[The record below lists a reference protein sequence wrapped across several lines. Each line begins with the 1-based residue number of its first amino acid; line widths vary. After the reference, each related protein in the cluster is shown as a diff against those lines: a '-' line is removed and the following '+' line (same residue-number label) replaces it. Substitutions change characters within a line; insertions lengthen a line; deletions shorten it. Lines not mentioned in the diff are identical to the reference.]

1 MQFNHRFQEE
11 TIRMNNLASFLTR
24 TLRNWHVPIFG
35 IAIALGI
42 AMSCSG
48 TFAQSGA
55 GSIQGTITD
64 STGAVVP
71 GAAVHVVNQ
80 ATSVAADTRSNG
92 VGFYQVPGLFTGT
105 YTVTFTAAGM
115 KTNIQTVELLVDQNA
130 VINTS
135 LTAGAVTQ
143 QVEVN
148 ANTIQLTTTDNGTV
162 AATLENARINQLPL
176 DQRLLLT
183 LAQETT
189 PGLEADGSNPG
200 ARANGLM
207 DQGMDY
213 VQDGATLTNRNFGGE
228 RNSPQ
233 GQLPD
238 PDSVQEMKMDMSNS
252 TAEFSGPATGII
264 TTKSGTNSIH
274 GTMFETARNAGFGL
288 AKGRGF
294 VTTPTADADP
304 PLVRN
309 EFGFSGGGPIVLPH
323 IYHGKDKSF
332 WFGSYERYSLRSWTP
347 LLVSL
352 PTTAM
357 RTGDF
362 SGLVNSSGVLQQL
375 YDPTTTYNSLPAN
388 CPGTAVTTS
397 NPNGANAY
405 CRKAFP
411 TVGGLPNQIPT
422 GRLSPFSK
430 IIYAILPTP
439 TSADNPL
446 VTTNFQLHNINNFT
460 VPSVA
465 LRLDHNFNEKNHAYL
480 RYGDD
485 LMDWVSLRNIPNA
498 PLTVADS
505 AAGIPAGASGGT
517 QWLVDTFSGA
527 LGFTHIFSPSFYSE
541 TVLSQEWFGQYDV
554 ATGNPNIDYETIF
567 GTPNNFG
574 ETGFPQ
580 VNGNILALTGTQWN
594 YKGVQIISDIDENL
608 TKTKGRHEL
617 HFGGRYRHERFGY
630 LPDRNSDQ
638 IDFSALA
645 TGLYSPASGT
655 NWTATSNTGYGEGDF
670 FLGAANEY
678 SVNLNPSYQHY
689 RDMEFDA
696 YFQDNYHVSRNLT
709 LNLGLRYEAHPAPYT
724 SNYLMEAFD
733 LKNKAMVLAQPLSWY
748 ISQGYTTQTIVT
760 NLMNLGMVFETP
772 QTAGIPN
779 TMLRNNDFTFGP
791 RIGAA
796 YALFGGRSGTVLRGA
811 YGRYISPVPV
821 RNSLKLPSENAPFAT
836 NYIQNYNTGAQAPDG
851 SNNYLIRASNPVI
864 AGVNS
869 NNVVSSSTVT
879 SITPGV
885 TEVTMN
891 PDYAPNFVTE
901 VNATLEQA
909 FKGNSALRVSWVW
922 THATNLD
929 QYYYYNNHPSNYV
942 YELATGN
949 TPPGGTYSS
958 TATGPY
964 DQTLYGSSQALDQT
978 SGWSNDNALQASYQR
993 LFHGGFAYQI
1003 NYVWSKPFRIGG
1015 NWSRDS
1021 TIDPYQNFAP
1031 GFGPAQPSNIAPYAM
1046 TRALN
1051 RFENYKVD
1059 TGIPKQHIQFNGIY
1073 DLPFG
1078 RGKRFLGNV
1087 NRLENELIGGF
1098 QLAGSG
1104 QVISQ
1109 DFALGSGNWGPTNPI
1124 HIYKHGAPITDCRS
1138 GVCHPSFL
1146 WFNGYI
1152 APTSIA
1158 GVDCTTNCVSG
1169 LPSNYVPYQT
1179 PIDNTPGTT
1188 NYGSNGNNVTVNL
1201 NGGKTASVAYSPGPD
1216 TNPYAKTVINGP
1228 FNYIAAAS
1236 LFKVFPI
1243 RESVNLRFNWDVF
1256 NVFNDQGYLNP
1267 NTTDGTESLLSPYW
1281 ALSPNGG
1288 GLGPRVMQLTL
1299 RLSF

>member
-1 MQFNHRFQEE
+1 
-11 TIRMNNLASFLTR
+11 MNNLASFLTR
-24 TLRNWHVPIFG
+24 TLRNWHVLIFAIAVAFG
-35 IAIALGI
+35 IAMCCTNG
-42 AMSCSG
+42 
-48 TFAQSGA
+48 FAQSGA

-71 GAAVHVVNQ
+71 SAAVHVVNQ
-80 ATSVAADTRSNG
+80 ATGVAADTKSNG
-92 VGFYQVPGLFTGT
+92 VGFYQVPSLFTGT
-105 YTVTFTAAGM
+105 YTITFAAPGM
-115 KTNIQTVELLVDQNA
+115 KTNKQTVELLVDQNA
-130 VINTS
+130 VINTT

-148 ANTIQLTTTDNGTV
+148 ANTIQLTTTDSGTV

-274 GTMFETARNAGFGL
+274 GTLFETARNAGFGL

-309 EFGFSGGGPIVLPH
+309 EFGFSAGGPLVLPH
-323 IYHGKDKSF
+323 IYHGKDRTF

-347 LLVSL
+347 LLVSV
-352 PTTAM
+352 PTQAM
-357 RTGDF
+357 KGGDF
-362 SGLVNSSGVLQQL
+362 SGLLPSNGIMQL
-375 YDPTTTYNSLPAN
+375 YDPATTK
-388 CPGTAVTTS
+388 
-397 NPNGANAY
+397 ANAACPTPGVVGGVTVWNGGTPTNNPY
-405 CRKAFP
+405 CRTPF
-411 TVGGLPNQIPT
+411 GNGINGSSGNNQIPIN
-422 GRLSPFSK
+422 RLSPFSK
-430 IIYAILPTP
+430 IIYAILPPP
-439 TSADNPL
+439 TTADNPL
-446 VTTNFQLHNINNFT
+446 VTSNFQLHNINNFT

-465 LRLDHNFNEKNHAYL
+465 IRLDHNFNEKNHAYL

-485 LMDWVSLRNIPNA
+485 LMDWVALRNIPNA
-498 PLTVADS
+498 PLTVADT

-517 QWLVDTFSGA
+517 QWQVDTFSGA

-541 TVLSQEWFGQYDV
+541 TVASQEWFGQYDV
-554 ATGNPNIDYETIF
+554 ATGNANIDYESIF

-608 TKTKGRHEL
+608 TKTMGRHEL

-670 FLGAANEY
+670 FLGAANQY
-678 SVNLNPSYQHY
+678 QVQLNPAYQHY

-748 ISQGYTTQTIVT
+748 VSQGYTTQTIVN
-760 NLMNLGMVFETP
+760 NLANLGMVFETP
-772 QTAGIPN
+772 QAAGIPS

-796 YALFGGRSGTVLRGA
+796 YNLFGGRTGTVLRGA
-811 YGRYISPVPV
+811 YGRYITPVPV
-821 RNSLKLPSENAPFAT
+821 RNSLKLPSENAPFQT
-836 NYIQNYNTGAQAPDG
+836 SYTQNYNTGSQAPDG
-851 SNNYLIRASNPVI
+851 LNNYLIRASNPVI

-869 NNVVSSSTVT
+869 TGVVSSGAVN
-879 SITPGV
+879 SIGPGV
-885 TEVTMN
+885 TEVTLN

-922 THATNLD
+922 THASNLD

-942 YELATGN
+942 WDTVTGT
-949 TPPGGTYSS
+949 TPPGGTYSA

-964 DQTLYGSSQALDQT
+964 DQTLYGGSQALDQT

-1015 NWSRDS
+1015 NWSRDGKLY
-1021 TIDPYQNFAP
+1021 PYANFAP
-1031 GFGPAQPSNIAPYAM
+1031 GYGPGQPSNIASYAM

-1051 RFENYKVD
+1051 RYENYMVD

-1078 RGKRFLGNV
+1078 RGKQLLGNA
-1087 NRLENELIGGF
+1087 NRWENEIIGGF

-1109 DFALGSGNWGPTNPI
+1109 DFTVGSGNWGPTNPV

-1138 GVCHPSFL
+1138 GVCRPSFL
-1146 WFNGYI
+1146 WFNGYL
-1152 APTSIA
+1152 APTVIS

-1169 LPSNYVPYQT
+1169 LPSNYLPYQT
-1179 PIDNTPGTT
+1179 PIDNTPGTA

-1201 NGGKTASVAYSPGPD
+1201 SGGKTTSVAFSPGPS
-1216 TNPYAKTVINGP
+1216 TNPFAKTVINGP

-1243 RESVNLRFNWDVF
+1243 TERVNLRFNWDVF
-1256 NVFNDQGYLNP
+1256 NLFNNQGYLNP
-1267 NTTDGTESLLSPYW
+1267 NTTDGTESLQSPYW

-1299 RLSF
+1299 RLSY

>member
-1 MQFNHRFQEE
+1 MK
-11 TIRMNNLASFLTR
+11 NLASFLTR
-24 TLRNWHVPIFG
+24 TLRNWHLPIFTV
-35 IAIALGI
+35 AVALGI
-42 AMSCSG
+42 AMGCSG
-48 TFAQSGA
+48 AFAQSGA

-64 STGAVVP
+64 STGAVIP
-71 GAAVHVVNQ
+71 GASVHVVNQ
-80 ATSVAADTRSNG
+80 ATSVAADTKSNG
-92 VGFYQVPGLFTGT
+92 VGFFQVPGLFTGN
-105 YTVTFTAAGM
+105 YLVTISAPGM
-115 KTNIQTVELLVDQNA
+115 KTYEQKLELLVDQNA
-130 VINTS
+130 VINAS

-143 QVEVN
+143 HVEVN
-148 ANTIQLTTTDNGTV
+148 ADAIQLTTSDSGTV

-189 PGLEADGSNPG
+189 PGLEADGANPG

-207 DQGMDY
+207 DQGMEY

-252 TAEFSGPATGII
+252 TAEFAGPATGII
-264 TTKSGTNSIH
+264 TTKSGTNNIH
-274 GTMFETARNAGFGL
+274 GTLFETARNAGFGL

-309 EFGFSGGGPIVLPH
+309 EFGFSAGGPIVLPH

-332 WFGSYERYSLRSWTP
+332 WFASYERYSLRSWTP
-347 LLVSL
+347 LLVSI
-352 PTTAM
+352 PTQAM
-357 RTGDF
+357 KGGNFT
-362 SGLVNSSGVLQQL
+362 GLVNSSGTLQQL
-375 YDPTTTYNSLPAN
+375 YDPTTTYNSGTAN
-388 CPGTAVTTS
+388 CPGTPTSTS

-405 CRKAFP
+405 CRTQFDYNG
-411 TVGGLPNQIPT
+411 VPNTINPS
-422 GRLSPFSK
+422 RLSPFSK
-430 IIYAILPTP
+430 IIYDILPPP
-439 TSADNPL
+439 TTADNPL
-446 VTTNFQLHNINNFT
+446 VTSNYQLHNLNNFT
-460 VPSVA
+460 VPTVA
-465 LRLDHNFNEKNHAYL
+465 FRLDHNFNEKNHVYL

-485 LMDWVSLRNIPNA
+485 LMDWVALRNIPNA
-498 PLTVADS
+498 PLTVAAD
-505 AAGIPAGASGGT
+505 GIPAGASGGT
-517 QWLVDTFSGA
+517 QWLVDTFTGA
-527 LGFTHIFSPSFYSE
+527 LGFTHVFSPNFFSE

-554 ATGNPNIDYETIF
+554 ATGNPNLDYETKF

-580 VNGNILALTGTQWN
+580 INGNILSLTGTQWN

-608 TKTKGRHEL
+608 TKTMGRHEL

-638 IDFSALA
+638 IDFSTLA
-645 TGLYSPASGT
+645 TSLYSPASGT
-655 NWTATSNTGYGEGDF
+655 SWTGVSNTGYGEGDF

-678 SVNLNPSYQHY
+678 SVNLNPAYQHY

-696 YFQDNYHVSRNLT
+696 YFQDNYHVSKNLT

-733 LKNKAMVLAQPLSWY
+733 LKNKAMVLAQPTSWY
-748 ISQGYTTQTIVT
+748 VSQGYTTQTIIN
-760 NLMNLGMVFETP
+760 NLTNLGMVFETP
-772 QTAGIPN
+772 QAAGIPS

-796 YALFGGRSGTVLRGA
+796 YNLFGGRSGTVLRGA

-821 RNSLKLPSENAPFAT
+821 RNSLRLPSANAPFAT
-836 NYIQNYNTGAQAPDG
+836 NYIQNYNTGAQSPDG
-851 SNNYLIRASNPVI
+851 LNNYLIRTNNPVI

-869 NNVVSSSTVT
+869 ANVVSSGTVT
-879 SITPGV
+879 SITPGI

-942 YELATGN
+942 WDTVTGT

-1015 NWSRDS
+1015 NWSRDGKLY
-1021 TIDPYQNFAP
+1021 PYANFAP
-1031 GFGPAQPSNIAPYAM
+1031 GVGPAQPANIASYAM

-1051 RFENYKVD
+1051 RYENYMVD

-1078 RGKRFLGNV
+1078 RGKWLLGNV
-1087 NRLENELIGGF
+1087 NRLENEIIGGF
-1098 QLAGSG
+1098 QVAGSG
-1104 QVISQ
+1104 QIISQ
-1109 DFALGSGNWGPTNPI
+1109 DFTVGSSNWGPTNPI

-1138 GVCHPSFL
+1138 GVCRPSYL
-1146 WFNGYI
+1146 WFNGYL
-1152 APTSIA
+1152 APTVIA

-1169 LPSNYVPYQT
+1169 LPSNYMPYQT

-1201 NGGKTASVAYSPGPD
+1201 AGGKTTSVAYSPGPS
-1216 TNPYAKTVINGP
+1216 TNPFAKTVLNGP
-1228 FNYIAAAS
+1228 MNYIAAAS

-1243 RESVNLRFNWDVF
+1243 TERVNLRFNWDVF

-1267 NTTDGTESLLSPYW
+1267 NGTDGTESLQSPYW

-1288 GLGPRVMQLTL
+1288 GLGPRVMQLSL
-1299 RLSF
+1299 RLSY

>member
-1 MQFNHRFQEE
+1 
-11 TIRMNNLASFLTR
+11 MNNLASFLTR
-24 TLRNWHVPIFG
+24 TLRNWHEPVFTV
-35 IAIALGI
+35 AIALAI

-48 TFAQSGA
+48 AFAQSGA

-64 STGAVVP
+64 STGAVIQ
-71 GAAVHVVNQ
+71 GAAVHAVNQ
-80 ATSVAADTRSNG
+80 ATGVAADTKSNG

-105 YTVTFTAAGM
+105 YTVSFTAAGM
-115 KTNIQTVELLVDQNA
+115 KTNKQTVELLVDQNA
-130 VINTS
+130 VINTT

-148 ANTIQLTTTDNGTV
+148 ANTIQLTTTDSGTV

-207 DQGMDY
+207 DQGMEY

-252 TAEFSGPATGII
+252 TAEFASPATGII

-274 GTMFETARNAGFGL
+274 GTLFETARNAAFGL

-309 EFGFSGGGPIVLPH
+309 EFGFSAGGPLVLPH
-323 IYHGKDKSF
+323 IYHGKDKTF
-332 WFGSYERYSLRSWTP
+332 WFASYERYSLRSWAP
-347 LLVSL
+347 LLVSV
-352 PTTAM
+352 PTQAM
-357 RTGDF
+357 KGGDF
-362 SGLVNSSGVLQQL
+362 SGLKNSSGVLQQL
-375 YDPTTTYNSLPAN
+375 YDPLTTAPSSN
-388 CPGTAVTTS
+388 CNGSGT
-397 NPNGANAY
+397 ANAY
-405 CRKAFP
+405 CRAPFP
-411 TVGGLPNQIPT
+411 VVGGLPNQIPIN
-422 GRLSPFSK
+422 RLSPFSK
-430 IIYAILPTP
+430 IIYSIIPPPT
-439 TSADNPL
+439 TTDNPL
-446 VTTNFQLHNINNFT
+446 VTSNYQLHNLNNFT

-465 LRLDHNFNEKNHAYL
+465 IRLDHNFNEKNHAYL

-485 LMDWVSLRNIPNA
+485 LMDWVALRNIPTA

-505 AAGIPAGASGGT
+505 ADGIPAGASGGT
-517 QWLVDTFSGA
+517 QWLVDTFTGA
-527 LGFTHIFSPSFYSE
+527 LGFTHVFSPNFYSE
-541 TVLSQEWFGQYDV
+541 TVVSQEWFGQYDV
-554 ATGNPNIDYETIF
+554 ATGNANLDYETIF
-567 GTPNNFG
+567 KTPNNFG
-574 ETGFPQ
+574 ETGFP
-580 VNGNILALTGTQWN
+580 NISGNILGLTGTQWN
-594 YKGVQIISDIDENL
+594 YKGVQILSTIDENL
-608 TKTKGRHEL
+608 TKTMGRHEL

-638 IDFSALA
+638 IGFSALA
-645 TGLYSPASGT
+645 TGLYQPTSGT
-655 NWTATSNTGYGEGDF
+655 NWTAQSNTGYGEGDF
-670 FLGAANEY
+670 FLGAANNY
-678 SVNLNPSYQHY
+678 SVQLNTAYQHY

-696 YFQDNYHVSRNLT
+696 YFQDNYHVSKNLT
-709 LNLGLRYEAHPAPYT
+709 LNLGLRWEAHPAPYT
-724 SNYLMEAFD
+724 SNYLQESFD

-748 ISQGYTTQTIVT
+748 VAQGYTTQTIVN
-760 NLMNLGMVFETP
+760 NLTNLGMVFETP
-772 QTAGIPN
+772 QTAGIPS

-796 YALFGGRSGTVLRGA
+796 YNLFGGRTGTVLRGA

-821 RNSLKLPSENAPFAT
+821 RNSLRLPSANHPFAAS
-836 NYIQNYNTGAQAPDG
+836 YAQNYNTGSQAPDG

-869 NNVVSSSTVT
+869 ANVVSSNTVN

-891 PDYAPNFVTE
+891 PDYAPNFVSE

-942 YELATGN
+942 WDLVTGT

-964 DQTLYGSSQALDQT
+964 DQTLYGGSQALDQT
-978 SGWSNDNALQASYQR
+978 SGWSNDNALEASYQR

-1015 NWSRDS
+1015 NWSRDGKLY
-1021 TIDPYQNFAP
+1021 PYQNFAP
-1031 GFGPAQPSNIAPYAM
+1031 GYGPGQPTNIAPYAM

-1051 RFENYKVD
+1051 RFENYMVD
-1059 TGIPKQHIQFNGIY
+1059 TGIPKHHIQFNGIY

-1078 RGKRFLGNV
+1078 RGKQFLGNS
-1087 NRLENELIGGF
+1087 NRFMNELVGGF
-1098 QLAGSG
+1098 QVAGSG
-1104 QVISQ
+1104 QIISQ
-1109 DFALGSGNWGPTNPI
+1109 DFVVGSGNWGPTNPL
-1124 HIYKHGAPITDCRS
+1124 HVYKHGAPITDCRS
-1138 GVCHPSFL
+1138 GVCRPSFL
-1146 WFNGYI
+1146 WFNGYL
-1152 APTSIA
+1152 APTVIA

-1169 LPSNYVPYQT
+1169 LPGDYVPYQT
-1179 PIDNTPGTT
+1179 PINNIPPTNPNQTCAQQAATTPCSTVQA
-1188 NYGSNGNNVTVNL
+1188 NYGNNNVTVPQL
-1201 NGGKTASVAYSPGPD
+1201 GGKTTSVAFSPGPS
-1216 TNPYAKTVINGP
+1216 TNPFAKSVINGP

-1243 RESVNLRFNWDVF
+1243 TERVNLRFNWDVF
-1256 NVFNDQGYLNP
+1256 NVLNDQGYLNP
-1267 NTTDGTESLLSPYW
+1267 NTTDGTENLQAPYN
-1281 ALSPNGG
+1281 ALSLNGG
-1288 GLGPRVMQLTL
+1288 GQGPRVMQFSL
-1299 RLSF
+1299 RLSY

>member
-1 MQFNHRFQEE
+1 MK
-11 TIRMNNLASFLTR
+11 NLASFLTR
-24 TLRNWHVPIFG
+24 TLRNWHVPIFAV
-35 IAIALGI
+35 AIALGI

-64 STGAVVP
+64 STGAVIP
-71 GAAVHVVNQ
+71 SAAVHAVNQ
-80 ATSVAADTRSNG
+80 ATAVAADTKSNG

-105 YTVTFTAAGM
+105 YVITFTAAGM
-115 KTNIQTVELLVDQNA
+115 KTNVQTVELLVDQNA
-130 VINTS
+130 VVNTT

-143 QVEVN
+143 RVEVN
-148 ANTIQLTTTDNGTV
+148 ADAIQLTTTDNGTV

-207 DQGMDY
+207 DQGMEY

-309 EFGFSGGGPIVLPH
+309 EFGFSAGGPLVLPH
-323 IYHGKDKSF
+323 IYHGKDKTF
-332 WFGSYERYSLRSWTP
+332 WFGSFERYSLRSWAP

-352 PTTAM
+352 PTTNM
-357 RTGDF
+357 RTGNF

-375 YDPTTTYNSLPAN
+375 YDPLTTAASSN
-388 CPGTAVTTS
+388 CNGSGTANT
-397 NPNGANAY
+397 Y
-405 CRKAFP
+405 CRAPFP
-411 TVGGLPNQIPT
+411 IVGGLPNQIPMS
-422 GRLSPFSK
+422 RLSPFSK

-465 LRLDHNFNEKNHAYL
+465 FRLDHNFNEKNHAYL
-480 RYGDD
+480 RYTSD
-485 LMDWVSLRNIPNA
+485 LMDWVALRNIPTA
-498 PLTVADS
+498 PLTVADTT
-505 AAGIPAGASGGT
+505 AGIPAGASGGT

-527 LGFTHIFSPSFYSE
+527 LGFTHIFSPNFYSE

-554 ATGNPNIDYETIF
+554 ATGNANINYESIF

-608 TKTKGRHEL
+608 TKTMGRHEL

-630 LPDRNSDQ
+630 LPDRNSDA

-655 NWTATSNTGYGEGDF
+655 NWTAASNTGYGEGDF
-670 FLGAANEY
+670 YLGAANEY
-678 SVNLNPSYQHY
+678 QVQLNPAYQHY

-696 YFQDNYHVSRNLT
+696 YVQDNYHVSKNLT
-709 LNLGLRYEAHPAPYT
+709 LNIGLRYEAHPAAYT
-724 SNYLMEAFD
+724 SNYLQESFD
-733 LKNKAMVLAQPLSWY
+733 LKNKAMVLAQPTSWY
-748 ISQGYTTQTIVT
+748 VSQGYTTQTIIN
-760 NLMNLGMVFETP
+760 NLTNLGMVFETP
-772 QTAGIPN
+772 TTAGIPS

-796 YALFGGRSGTVLRGA
+796 YNLFGGRTGTVLRGA
-811 YGRYISPVPV
+811 YGRYITPVPV
-821 RNSLKLPSENAPFAT
+821 RNSLKLASENAPFQTSYTT
-836 NYIQNYNTGAQAPDG
+836 NYNAGQSPDG

-869 NNVVSSSTVT
+869 SNVVSSSTVN
-879 SITPGV
+879 SIGPGV

-929 QYYYYNNHPSNYV
+929 QYYYYNLHPSTYV
-942 YELATGN
+942 WDTETGT

-958 TATGPY
+958 TAQGPY
-964 DQTLYGSSQALDQT
+964 DQTLYGTNQALDQT

-1003 NYVWSKPFRIGG
+1003 NYVWSKPFRVGG

-1021 TIDPYQNFAP
+1021 TIDPYQDFLP
-1031 GFGPAQPSNIAPYAM
+1031 GFGPAQPTGLAPYAM

-1059 TGIPKQHIQFNGIY
+1059 TGIPKHHIQFNGIY

-1078 RGKRFLGNV
+1078 SGKRLLGNA
-1087 NRLENELIGGF
+1087 NRWENEIIGGF
-1098 QLAGSG
+1098 QIAGSG
-1104 QVISQ
+1104 SVISQ
-1109 DFALGSGNWGPTNPI
+1109 DFAVGSGNWGPTNPI

-1146 WFNGYI
+1146 WFNGYL
-1152 APTSIA
+1152 APTVIA

-1216 TNPYAKTVINGP
+1216 TNPFAKTIINGP

-1243 RESVNLRFNWDVF
+1243 TERVNLRFNWDVF
-1256 NVFNDQGYLNP
+1256 NVLNDQGYLNP
-1267 NTTDGTESLLSPYW
+1267 NTTDGTESLLSPYN
-1281 ALSPNGG
+1281 ALSLNGG
-1288 GLGPRVMQLTL
+1288 GQGPRVMQLSL

>member
-1 MQFNHRFQEE
+1 MK
-11 TIRMNNLASFLTR
+11 NLASFLTH
-24 TLRNWHVPIFG
+24 TLRNWNMPIL
-35 IAIALGI
+35 AIAAAIGLAI
-42 AMSCSG
+42 SCSSVL
-48 TFAQSGA
+48 AQSGA

-64 STGAVVP
+64 STGAVIP
-71 GAAVHVVNQ
+71 GASVHAVNQ
-80 ATSVAADTRSNG
+80 ATSVAADTKSNS

-105 YTVTFTAAGM
+105 YAVTITAPGM
-115 KTNIQTVELLVDQNA
+115 KTYIQTIELLVDQNA
-130 VINTS
+130 VINAS

-143 QVEVN
+143 QVEVSAN
-148 ANTIQLTTTDNGTV
+148 AIQLTTTDNGTIG
-162 AATLENARINQLPL
+162 ATLENARINQLPL

-200 ARANGLM
+200 ARANGLE
-207 DQGMDY
+207 DQGMEY

-238 PDSVQEMKMDMSNS
+238 PDSVQEMKMDISNS
-252 TAEFSGPATGII
+252 TAEFASPATGII

-274 GTMFETARNAGFGL
+274 GTLFETARNAGFGL

-309 EFGFSGGGPIVLPH
+309 EFGFSAGGPIVLPH

-347 LLVSL
+347 LLVSV
-352 PTTAM
+352 PTQAM
-357 RTGDF
+357 KGGVF
-362 SGLVNSSGVLQQL
+362 SGLKNGSGVLQQL
-375 YDPTTTYNSLPAN
+375 YDPLTTYNSGAAN
-388 CPGTAVTTS
+388 CAGTDVTGST
-397 NPNGANAY
+397 PNGVPNAY
-405 CRKAFP
+405 CRTQFAYNGVANTINP
-411 TVGGLPNQIPT
+411 A
-422 GRLSPFSK
+422 RLSPFSK
-430 IIYAILPTP
+430 IIYDILPAP
-439 TSADNPL
+439 TTADNPL
-446 VTTNFQLHNINNFT
+446 VTSNFQLHNLNNFT
-460 VPSVA
+460 VPTVA
-465 LRLDHNFNEKNHAYL
+465 FRLDHNFNEKNHAFL

-485 LMDWVSLRNIPNA
+485 LMDWVALRNIPNA
-498 PLTVADS
+498 PLTVAAD
-505 AAGIPAGASGGT
+505 GIPAGASGGT
-517 QWLVDTFSGA
+517 QWLVDTFTGA
-527 LGFTHIFSPSFYSE
+527 LGFTHIFSPNFFSE
-541 TVLSQEWFGQYDV
+541 TVVSQEWFGQYDV
-554 ATGNPNIDYETIF
+554 ATGDPSINYEQKF

-580 VNGNILALTGTQWN
+580 VSGNILTLTGTQWN
-594 YKGVQIISDIDENL
+594 YKGVQILSTIDENL
-608 TKTKGRHEL
+608 TRTMGRHEL

-638 IDFSALA
+638 IGFSSLA
-645 TGLYSPASGT
+645 TGLYDPKTTT
-655 NWTATSNTGYGEGDF
+655 NWGANANTGYGEGDF
-670 FLGAANEY
+670 YLGAANNY
-678 SVNLNPSYQHY
+678 SVQLNPAYQHY

-696 YFQDNYHVSRNLT
+696 YFQDNYHLTRNLT
-709 LNLGLRYEAHPAPYT
+709 LNLGLRYEAHPAAYT
-724 SNYLMEAFD
+724 SNNLMEAFD
-733 LKNKAMVLAQPLSWY
+733 LKNKKMVLAQPLSWY
-748 ISQGYTTQTIVT
+748 ISNGYTTQTIVN
-760 NLMNLGMVFETP
+760 NLTNLGMVFETP
-772 QTAGIPN
+772 QEAGIPS
-779 TMLRNNDFTFGP
+779 TMLRNNNFTFGP
-791 RIGAA
+791 RVGAA

-821 RNSLKLPSENAPFAT
+821 RNSLRLPSANAPFAT
-836 NYIQNYNTGAQAPDG
+836 SYSQNYNTGSQAPDG
-851 SNNYLIRASNPVI
+851 LNNYLIRASNPVI

-869 NNVVSSSTVT
+869 TNVVSSNTVT
-879 SITPGV
+879 SIPPGV

-901 VNATLEQA
+901 VNATLEQTL
-909 FKGNSALRVSWVW
+909 KWNSALRVSWVW

-942 YELATGN
+942 WDTVTGT
-949 TPPGGTYSS
+949 TPPGGTYSN

-964 DQTLYGSSQALDQT
+964 DQTLYGGSQALDQT

-1015 NWSRDS
+1015 NWSRDGKLY
-1021 TIDPYQNFAP
+1021 PYANFAP
-1031 GFGPAQPSNIAPYAM
+1031 GFGPGQPANIAPYAM

-1051 RFENYKVD
+1051 RYENYMVD
-1059 TGIPKQHIQFNGIY
+1059 TGIPKHHIQFNGIY

-1078 RGKRFLGNV
+1078 RGKRFLGNS
-1087 NRLENELIGGF
+1087 NRLMNQVVGGF

-1109 DFALGSGNWGPTNPI
+1109 DFTVGSGNWGPTNPI
-1124 HIYKHGAPITDCRS
+1124 HVYKHGAPITDCRS
-1138 GVCHPSFL
+1138 GVCRQSFL

-1152 APTSIA
+1152 APTVNA
-1158 GVDCTTNCVSG
+1158 NTGCTKNCISG

-1179 PIDNTPGTT
+1179 PINNDPLGS
-1188 NYGSNGNNVTVNL
+1188 NYGNNNVTVNL
-1201 NGGKTASVAYSPGPD
+1201 NGGKTTSTAYSPGPS
-1216 TNPYAKTVINGP
+1216 TNPFSKTVLNGP
-1228 FNYIAAAS
+1228 MNYIAAAS

-1243 RESVNLRFNWDVF
+1243 TERVNLRFNWDVF
-1256 NVFNDQGYLNP
+1256 NVLNDQGYLNP
-1267 NTTDGTESLLSPYW
+1267 NTTDGTESLQSPYW
-1281 ALSPNGG
+1281 QLSPNGG

-1299 RLSF
+1299 RLSY